1 MWKYFILSA
10 PETSPAL
17 LKPCLESGNKK
28 GNGHPKTPH
37 SDWHIKNL
45 LAFPMMSQ
53 TRSSSEPECYC
64 LSIPSSMEKSLNCIW
79 YFFVCLF
86 EPFGICSILLMVCS
100 LQHKGTPM
108 ESSRAEGNTQRF
120 TDCHACLLFHYLP
133 PLSCVTPVK
142 AIIEWKEENASG
154 GELELWQL
162 PCLRSY
168 LSASCCPERPLS
180 LHFKEREG
188 LHPCPGLPEP
198 LISAV
203 PCLCLTAQSLKF
215 SPGSIRSLVKEA
227 FMV

>member
-1 MWKYFILSA
+1 
-10 PETSPAL
+10 
-17 LKPCLESGNKK
+17 
-28 GNGHPKTPH
+28 
-37 SDWHIKNL
+37 
-45 LAFPMMSQ
+45 MSQ
-53 TRSSSEPECYC
+53 TRSHSKPECYC
-64 LSIPSSMEKSLNCIW
+64 LSIPSSMEKPLNCIW
-79 YFFVCLF
+79 YLFFFFF
-86 EPFGICSILLMVCS
+86 EPFGICSFLLLVCS
-100 LQHKGTPM
+100 LQHKGTAM

-133 PLSCVTPVK
+133 PLSCVPPVK

-168 LSASCCPERPLS
+168 LSASRCPERRHHCLS
-180 LHFKEREG
+180 PCILKKEKG
-188 LHPCPGLPEP
+188 FTPGPGLPEP